1 MMLDTTLK
9 RIYTTRMRVLSEA
22 RTLSDVAIV
31 FHVLS
36 ILVQEDQNS
45 NVRLSL
51 RQALKDQRYDLP
63 AQMAWM

>member
-1 MMLDTTLK
+1 
-9 RIYTTRMRVLSEA
+9 MRVLSEA
-22 RTLSDVAIV
+22 RTLSDLAIV
-31 FHVLS
+31 FHVLC
-36 ILVQEDQNS
+36 ILVQEDQNT